1 MPEINLSLI
10 ASQVLWSTFAIA
22 CLVGIVM
29 QKSRFCTMGAIT
41 DILIMGEWTRMRQWI
56 MAMGVAILGVGYLT
70 ASGQIDTAKSIY
82 TSSKLTW
89 LSGLIGSLLF
99 GFGMVDRKSTRLNSS
114 HIPLSRMPSSA

>member
-1 MPEINLSLI
+1 MPEINLSFI

-41 DILIMGEWTRMRQWI
+41 DILIMDEWTRMRQWI

-70 ASGQIDTAKSIY
+70 ASGQIDTAK
-82 TSSKLTW
+82 
-89 LSGLIGSLLF
+89 
-99 GFGMVDRKSTRLNSS
+99 DRKSTRLNSS
-114 HIPLSRMPSSA
+114 HTDISRMPSSA